1 MNLLEFEGKALLR
14 ESGIRVPPG
23 QRVTSPDQLQTM
35 HYPVVIKSQVPIGGR
50 GKSGG
55 ICVAETVDDAK
66 EAYERIRKL
75 RIKGYLPSAIL
86 AEEAVQI
93 RQELYFSLSVDR
105 RSKMELLL
113 FSEAGGMDIEK
124 VDKERIK
131 AISIDPILGLQDY
144 QLALILLHATIEEKA
159 KVGLKQVIRGLY
171 GVFKARK
178 LELLEINPLVLDS
191 AGEWV
196 CVDSKIVLDDN
207 LCHKNSQEAA
217 KAPSSFEE
225 ATHGLGVNGVELE
238 GDIALI
244 TSGAGAGLA
253 TIDELKSHGG
263 TVRAFVDLGSLVY
276 DRDKMMEVI
285 ELVYDLKPK
294 VVLFNFY
301 FQVARCDTLS
311 EAIVNSLRDIPVVVR
326 ARGKYEEEARE
337 MLAQHGCYATRE
349 FNDAVVKTI
358 EMVSRER
365 TAYGNLG

>member
-1 MNLLEFEGKALLR
+1 MNLLEFEGKALLK
-14 ESGIRVPPG
+14 EYGINVPRG
-23 QRVTSPDQLQTM
+23 QQVTSPDQLQEL
-35 HYPVVIKSQVPIGGR
+35 HYPVVIKSQVPVGGR
-50 GKSGG
+50 GKFGG
-55 ICVAETVDDAK
+55 ICVVDTVEAAR
-66 EAYERIRKL
+66 EAYERIGKL
-75 RIKGYLPSAIL
+75 KIKGYLPSAIL

-93 RQELYFSLSVDR
+93 QEELYFSLSVDR
-105 RSKMELLL
+105 RNKMELLL

-144 QLALILLHATIEEKA
+144 QFAQILLHATIKEEA
-159 KVGLKQVIRGLY
+159 KVGLRQVIRGLY

-178 LELLEINPLVLDS
+178 LELLEINPLVLNS
-191 AGEWV
+191 HGEWV
-196 CVDSKIVLDDN
+196 CVDAKIVLDDN
-207 LCHKNSQEAA
+207 LCHKSNQEGAR
-217 KAPSSFEE
+217 APNSFEE

-238 GDIALI
+238 GDIALV

-263 TVRAFVDLGSLVY
+263 TVRAFVDLGPLVY

-294 VVLFNFY
+294 VVLFSFY

-326 ARGKYEEEARE
+326 ARGRYEEEARE
-337 MLAQHGCYATRE
+337 MLAQRGCYATSE
-349 FNDAVVKTI
+349 FNDAVLKTI
-358 EMVSRER
+358 EMVSREG
-365 TAYGNLG
+365 TVYGNLG